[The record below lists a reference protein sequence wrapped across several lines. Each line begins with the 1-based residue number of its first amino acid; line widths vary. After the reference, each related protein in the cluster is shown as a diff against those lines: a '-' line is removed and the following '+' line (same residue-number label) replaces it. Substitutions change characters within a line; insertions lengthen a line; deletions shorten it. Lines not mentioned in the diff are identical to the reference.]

1 MSEMRWANKL
11 LFSSAIT
18 QGAIYVI
25 RPMMIYRALELD
37 ASPTIIGFI
46 AAMYALFPVLLA
58 LTFGRLVGRVG
69 EGRFVIVGTL
79 FIGVSALV
87 LLFAD
92 SLVIVAIGAAL
103 SGLAHLACMIGG
115 QTMVALKSP
124 ADKYDE
130 YFGKYTFSASLGQMI
145 GPIAATL
152 VAGSTGVI
160 PRSTS
165 AAFALALGL
174 SALAMAPVFSW
185 RTHTPTVIAEH
196 GDKGT
201 LGAAAALLKKPGMFA
216 AVFTSL
222 AISSTADILVVF
234 LPLYGSENQ
243 FSAFSI
249 GVIISIRAATS
260 MTSRYF
266 LGRLSARFSTK
277 QLLVGSNVISVFA
290 CAAMAFA
297 PNPIILGAIV
307 AIAGFSLGVGQ
318 PLTMSAVS
326 QLSLPQE
333 RALAVSTRLTGNR
346 LGQFIVPAGAGILA
360 AGSGASAVF
369 IALSL
374 LLASTFLAPSK
385 IRP

>member
-1 MSEMRWANKL
+1 MADMRWANKL

-18 QGAIYVI
+18 QGAVYVI

-37 ASPTIIGFI
+37 ASPSVIGFI
-46 AAMYALFPVLLA
+46 AAIYALLPVLLA

-69 EGRFVIVGTL
+69 EGRFVIFGTF
-79 FIGVSALV
+79 FIGVSAVSLIV
-87 LLFAD
+87 AD
-92 SLVIVAIGAAL
+92 SLIVVAIGAAL

-124 ADKYDE
+124 IDKYDE

-145 GPIAATL
+145 GPILATL

-174 SALAMAPVFSW
+174 SALAMVPVISW
-185 RTHTPTVIAEH
+185 RADAPTVIAEH

-201 LGAAAALLKKPGMFA
+201 FRSAGSLLKKPGMFA

-234 LPLYGSENQ
+234 LPLYGSENK

-266 LGRLSARFSTK
+266 LGRLSAHFSTN
-277 QLLVGSNVISVFA
+277 QLLVGSNVVSVLA

-297 PNPIILGAIV
+297 PNPLTLGIIV

-318 PLTMSAVS
+318 PLTMSVVS

-346 LGQFIVPAGAGILA
+346 LGQFIVPAGAGLLA
-360 AGSGASAVF
+360 AGSGTSAVF
-369 IALSL
+369 IALSI